1 MPLICGFKN
10 NPRGTAAF
18 EKLKKPEKD
27 FLLTPPGPMLG
38 IPTLMMMAAIPAIT
52 KTSIPIM
59 LNRLLISS
67 ERAFGDLVKFAAEQ
81 IEDAEQH
88 AVGWATH
95 MGVDAVP
102 RDIRA
107 YPPVNERAQMALLT
121 YWFETRYYGCTAN
134 VAYESNREWIK
145 RLRLPTPPPKADV
158 LIRQEMKAFEAA
170 ADSHENT

>member
-1 MPLICGFKN
+1 
-10 NPRGTAAF
+10 
-18 EKLKKPEKD
+18 
-27 FLLTPPGPMLG
+27 ML
-38 IPTLMMMAAIPAIT
+38 AAIPAIT
-52 KTSIPIM
+52 KTSIPIL
-59 LNRLLISS
+59 LNRLRLSS
-67 ERAFGDLVKFAAEQ
+67 ERAFDDLVKFAAEQ

-95 MGVDAVP
+95 MGADTAPSEV
-102 RDIRA
+102 RA
-107 YPPVNERAQMALLT
+107 YPPVSERQQMALLN

-170 ADSHENT
+170 ADAHENT